1 MLPAMLD
8 LLMLALSIGLPLLK
22 LVLFPARTMSR
33 GGSGKYLGA
42 AMLVAMMMA
51 LWFGVRTLSD
61 FTTDFAA
68 GTAQAAAS
76 APQPVL
82 PDLDGLAQF

>member
-1 MLPAMLD
+1 MLD
-8 LLMLALSIGLPLLK
+8 MLMLALTIGLPLIK
-22 LVLFPARTMSR
+22 LLLFPARAIGR
-33 GGSGKYLGA
+33 GGAGKYFGA

-61 FTTDFAA
+61 FTTDVAA
-68 GTAQAAAS
+68 GTAQAAS
-76 APQPVL
+76 SPPQPAL